1 MKPLDPRLLRHARAA
16 RSYIVL
22 TAVSGAATAGLV
34 VTQAL
39 LIASILGPLAEG
51 TAALATLVGRLVAVL
66 AVAGGRGLVAAAQER
81 YSHRAATNVIADL
94 RGQILTH
101 AVALGPRWRSQD
113 RAAGVA
119 ALTTRGLDAL
129 DAYFSK
135 YLPQLLMV
143 LTVTP
148 ALLIVVAT
156 MDWISAVTMLVTL
169 PLVPIFMI
177 LIGKTTAE
185 ISARRLT
192 AMTTLG
198 ARVLDLMS
206 GLPTLKAL
214 GRETGPSARV
224 RDLSEAH
231 ARTTFGT
238 VRVAFLSGAALE
250 LVSTLSV
257 ALVAVPIA
265 MRLVFG
271 DMPLTVAIAI
281 LIMAPEVYFPVRAV
295 GTHFHASA
303 NGLAA
308 ANQAFEILGTPAP
321 TRGTQPAP
329 DLAHSRIVIDAVSVR
344 APGRP
349 AFTPAGLSVTLR
361 PGSVTALVGPNGVG
375 KSTAIGVLLALIP
388 PDRGSVMAVDDAGV
402 HDLADISPS
411 AWWAQIAWVPQRPAL
426 LPGTVWQN
434 LTGDF
439 SRGSEPHGAALATAN
454 DAATRAGFAQV
465 LASLPDGWGTAI
477 GHGGVGLSVGQGQRL
492 AFARALLQD
501 RPLVVL
507 DEPTAHLDSATSATV
522 LATIEDLA
530 RRGRTVLVVAHQ
542 ASLIATADT
551 VVEVGHAPAPA
562 GDAEVL
568 A

>member
-1 MKPLDPRLLRHARAA
+1 MKPLDPRLLKHARAA

-22 TAVSGAATAGLV
+22 TAVGGAATAGLV
-34 VTQAL
+34 VAQAI
-39 LIASILGPLAEG
+39 LIASVLGPLAQG
-51 TAALATLVGRLVAVL
+51 TATLSALTARLLAIL
-66 AVAGGRGLVAAAQER
+66 AVAACRSLVAAAQER

-94 RGQILTH
+94 RGQLLTH
-101 AVALGPRWRSQD
+101 AVALGPRWRSEG
-113 RAAGVA
+113 RAASIA
-119 ALTTRGLDAL
+119 TLTTRGLGAL

-143 LTVTP
+143 VTVTP
-148 ALLIVVAT
+148 ALLIVVAM

-185 ISARRLT
+185 ISARRLS

-198 ARVLDLMS
+198 SRVLDLLS

-214 GRETGPSARV
+214 GRESGPSARV
-224 RDLSEAH
+224 RELSEAH

-238 VRVAFLSGAALE
+238 VRVAFASGSALE

-271 DMPLTVAIAI
+271 DMPLTAAIAI
-281 LIMAPEVYFPVRAV
+281 LIMAPEVYSPIRAV

-303 NGLAA
+303 NGVAA
-308 ANQAFEILGTPAP
+308 ASQAFDFLALPTPTPGEGA
-321 TRGTQPAP
+321 AP
-329 DLAHSRIVIDAVSVR
+329 DLARSRIVLDAVSVR
-344 APGRP
+344 APGR
-349 AFTPAGLSVTLR
+349 ASFTPADLTVTLR
-361 PGSVTALVGPNGVG
+361 PGAVTALVGPNGVG
-375 KSTAIGVLLALIP
+375 KSTAVAVLLGLIP
-388 PDRGSVMAVDDAGV
+388 PDRGSVVAVDDDGP
-402 HDLADISPS
+402 HDLADIAPP

-426 LPGTVWQN
+426 LPGTIWQN

-439 SRGSEPHGAALATAN
+439 SGGPEPPATALAAAN
-454 DAATRAGFAQV
+454 DAATRAGFAEV
-465 LASLPDGWGTAI
+465 VAGLADGWGTMI
-477 GHGGVGLSVGQGQRL
+477 GHGGVGLSVGQRQRL
-492 AFARALLQD
+492 ALARGLLQD
-501 RPLVVL
+501 RPLVIL
-507 DEPTAHLDSATSATV
+507 DEPTAHLDDATAATV

-530 RRGRTVLVVAHQ
+530 RRGRTVLVIAHQ
-542 ASLIATADT
+542 ASLIATADA
-551 VVEVGHAPAPA
+551 VVEVLQAPAPA
-562 GDAEVL
+562 AEVEVP